1 MKPLHERLEAAY
13 DYLREQLT
21 ESSTVRGVI
30 TLATLAGGTI
40 AKLPPDV
47 TLMGALVLS
56 QLLKILLPDDLP
68 WLPKRKP

>member
-1 MKPLHERLEAAY
+1 MKTLHERLEAAY

-56 QLLKILLPDDLP
+56 QLLKILLPDDLFF
-68 WLPKRKP
+68 LKRKP

>member
-1 MKPLHERLEAAY
+1 MKTLPERLEAAY

-21 ESSTVRGVI
+21 ESSTVRGII

-68 WLPKRKP
+68 WMSKRKP

>member
-1 MKPLHERLEAAY
+1 MKTLPERLEAAY

-21 ESSTVRGVI
+21 EASTVRGVI

-40 AKLPPDV
+40 AKLPPDI
-47 TLMGALVLS
+47 TLMGALILS

-68 WLPKRKP
+68 FLAKRKP